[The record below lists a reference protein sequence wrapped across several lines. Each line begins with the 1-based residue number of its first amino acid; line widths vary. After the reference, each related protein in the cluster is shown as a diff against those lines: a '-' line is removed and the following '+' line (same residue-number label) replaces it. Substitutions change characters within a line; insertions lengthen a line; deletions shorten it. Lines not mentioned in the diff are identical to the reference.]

1 MRTRIEVAPG
11 ADRSEIYLRGDVLTP
26 RILSATPAGARVAL
40 VGTQMVLLAG
50 DSIGIDIVVAP
61 GGRLEIVEPVG
72 TVAYGGTGR
81 SRWEVSIEVGA
92 GATLIWEGQP
102 FVVSDGATVL
112 RTTDIRLGDGA
123 RLLQREVL
131 AFGRSGQ
138 HGGDLVSCLHARSAD
153 GLPLLIEDL
162 DLARGKRERLAVL
175 GDDRVLDSII
185 ALGWRPEGDIPA
197 GPAAFELAEPGVLL
211 RQLGREHA
219 HQPMDACWQ
228 AWRGQD
234 ALSGRSPGPATA
246 S

>member
-1 MRTRIEVAPG
+1 MRTRIEVTPAAHRPRV
-11 ADRSEIYLRGDVLTP
+11 DLRGDVLAP
-26 RILSATPAGARVAL
+26 RILSATPAGAQVAL

-162 DLARGKRERLAVL
+162 DLARGKRERLGVL
-175 GDDRVLDSII
+175 RDDRVLDSII